1 MGRALAVKVRTE
13 GYNAMLAL
21 AKQGLKFK
29 DPKNDTWELRPTVS
43 VTVNSALEKDAG
55 DAKKY
60 LTRVVTEH
68 KGTPWAVDAERELRE
83 PLGWEW
89 HEVFS
94 DVSGRIAKAQAG
106 KNRPRPDRRE
116 PPRKPRR
123 DPPPL

>member
-1 MGRALAVKVRTE
+1 VKVRTE
-13 GYNAMLAL
+13 GYNTTLAL

-29 DPKNDTWELRPTVS
+29 DPKNDTWDLRPTDS
-43 VTVNSALEKDAG
+43 VTVNSALEKDAA

-60 LTRVVTEH
+60 LNRVVVDH
-68 KGTPWAVDAERELRE
+68 KGTPWAVDAQRELRE

-89 HEVFS
+89 HEAFT

-106 KNRPRPDRRE
+106 KNRPKPNRPE